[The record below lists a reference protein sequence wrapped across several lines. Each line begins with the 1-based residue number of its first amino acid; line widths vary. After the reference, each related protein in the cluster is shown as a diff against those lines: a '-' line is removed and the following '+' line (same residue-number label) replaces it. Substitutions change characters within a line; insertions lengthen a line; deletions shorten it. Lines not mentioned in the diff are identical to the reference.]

1 MDQTD
6 LEYVIELLTTALQDQ
21 DWDTVMEAKEF
32 LREYKDDDGGP
43 IELEEWFMWLTI
55 LLILFILVLF
65 TVIGFL
71 IKALNVQL
79 RKVQTYTAWII
90 DLQDKVDNVVQTM
103 HELDDKQMFSKDDD
117 VGSVFQQMV
126 ELVDTLNEKTTK
138 E

>member
-1 MDQTD
+1 
-6 LEYVIELLTTALQDQ
+6 
-21 DWDTVMEAKEF
+21 
-32 LREYKDDDGGP
+32 
-43 IELEEWFMWLTI
+43 MWLTI

>member
-1 MDQTD
+1 
-6 LEYVIELLTTALQDQ
+6 
-21 DWDTVMEAKEF
+21 
-32 LREYKDDDGGP
+32 
-43 IELEEWFMWLTI
+43 MWLTI
-55 LLILFILVLF
+55 LLILFILVLL
-65 TVIGFL
+65 TAIGFL

-90 DLQDKVDNVVQTM
+90 DLQNKVDDVVQTM